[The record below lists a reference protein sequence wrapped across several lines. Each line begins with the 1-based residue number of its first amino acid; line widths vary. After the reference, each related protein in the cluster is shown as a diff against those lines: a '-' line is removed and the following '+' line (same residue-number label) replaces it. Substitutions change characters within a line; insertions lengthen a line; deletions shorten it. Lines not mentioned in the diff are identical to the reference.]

1 MRISD
6 WSSDV
11 CSSDLFGGRLDKRR
25 FGAESAKRRFVA
37 GVHHRLSHA
46 NQFTGASLILTGK
59 RQTVARRDRG
69 GKLVAHVECQVRASD
84 PEPIL
89 RGKQFGVGERHPRAA
104 PTAHIDPLVDRHRG
118 FKTVEARKGRSEER
132 RVGKECESKCSSRW
146 SPYN

>member
-11 CSSDLFGGRLDKRR
+11 CSSDLLGSTEFGGRLDKRR

-37 GVHHRLSHA
+37 GVHHRLSHE

-84 PEPIL
+84 QHGSASCRENVC
-89 RGKQFGVGERHPRAA
+89 Q
-104 PTAHIDPLVDRHRG
+104 
-118 FKTVEARKGRSEER
+118 
-132 RVGKECESKCSSRW
+132 
-146 SPYN
+146 

>member
-11 CSSDLFGGRLDKRR
+11 CSSDLRYLFDLGSTEFGGRLDKRR

-69 GKLVAHVECQVRASD
+69 GKLVADRKSTRLNSSHSCA
-84 PEPIL
+84 
-89 RGKQFGVGERHPRAA
+89 PRM
-104 PTAHIDPLVDRHRG
+104 P
-118 FKTVEARKGRSEER
+118 
-132 RVGKECESKCSSRW
+132 SSACKKKNT
-146 SPYN
+146 SLKP